1 MPAEAARRDNLGLLT
16 GWYADTQEVYY
27 LATGET
33 VNNHNYLYYTV
44 TYEAGSL
51 ALRQAFVQAALYGE
65 ELWNDN
71 LTNLILVSYGT
82 KASFEVITGTYTQ
95 LSRIYDGLAG
105 ASDDSGYTM
114 PYPAD
119 IEQFATY
126 NGDEYYVNGVEV
138 DLSLDLGVNE
148 RNTGKV
154 FAFVDYTE
162 TTWLKNVI
170 AHEMGH
176 ALGWY
181 GHTTSASRS
190 LMSSGGGNLSRD
202 KSSLRPVYT
211 RDTEQID
218 QIYGLVY
225 GR

>member
-1 MPAEAARRDNLGLLT
+1 ML
-16 GWYADTQEVYY
+16 
-27 LATGET
+27 
-33 VNNHNYLYYTV
+33 
-44 TYEAGSL
+44 
-51 ALRQAFVQAALYGE
+51 
-65 ELWNDN
+65 
-71 LTNLILVSYGT
+71 LVSYGT
-82 KASFEVITGTYTQ
+82 KASFEAITGTYTQ
-95 LSRIYDGLAG
+95 LCRIYDGLSG
-105 ASDDSGYTM
+105 ASDNSEYTI
-114 PYPAD
+114 PYPTD
-119 IEQFATY
+119 IEQYATY
-126 NGDEYYVNGVEV
+126 NGEEYYVNGVEV
-138 DLSLDLGVNE
+138 DLDLDLGVNE

-181 GHTTSASRS
+181 GHTISTVRS

-202 KSSLRPVYT
+202 QTSFRPVYL

-225 GR
+225 GDGR